1 MTVFEEFVHFYHWM
15 NHHQSNTFNTT
26 KVERKKERKIKSDI
40 DMEVDPP
47 SIISSTNVE
56 QSKEKE
62 EEEEEEEDFLIM
74 ADIGHDIDQQTVL
87 EHASKSEIRAI
98 DIDGTNPF
106 IQIGPYTFQGQYNY
120 ILGTNLFFS
129 TTSSTTTIDDNA
141 STSSRTEEAT
151 TNNPTGND
159 LNLIGL
165 SDKKLNLS
173 RVYIYPKKNDDIDNQ
188 SKS

>member
-1 MTVFEEFVHFYHWM
+1 
-15 NHHQSNTFNTT
+15 
-26 KVERKKERKIKSDI
+26 
-40 DMEVDPP
+40 MEVDTP
-47 SIISSTNVE
+47 SDPKDPLTKTSNNAE
-56 QSKEKE
+56 QSHEQEQE
-62 EEEEEEEDFLIM
+62 EEEEFLIM

-87 EHASKSEIRAI
+87 EHAVKSEIRAI

-129 TTSSTTTIDDNA
+129 TTSASLDDNI
-141 STSSRTEEAT
+141 STSSRTDEAT
-151 TNNPTGND
+151 TNNPNGND
-159 LNLIGL
+159 LNLIGT

-173 RVYIYPKKNDDIDNQ
+173 RVYIYPKKTDDIDNQ

>member
-1 MTVFEEFVHFYHWM
+1 MDVDTPSDSKD
-15 NHHQSNTFNTT
+15 QSAISLKNT
-26 KVERKKERKIKSDI
+26 
-40 DMEVDPP
+40 
-47 SIISSTNVE
+47 E
-56 QSKEKE
+56 QSKEK
-62 EEEEEEEDFLIM
+62 EEEEEDFLIM

-87 EHASKSEIRAI
+87 EHAVKSEIRAI

-129 TTSSTTTIDDNA
+129 TTSTIDDNA
-141 STSSRTEEAT
+141 SASSRTEEAT
-151 TNNPTGND
+151 TTNPNGND

-173 RVYIYPKKNDDIDNQ
+173 RVYIYPKKNDDTDNQ

>member
-1 MTVFEEFVHFYHWM
+1 M
-15 NHHQSNTFNTT
+15 
-26 KVERKKERKIKSDI
+26 D
-40 DMEVDPP
+40 VDPP
-47 SIISSTNVE
+47 SDKQDPSTASSANVE
-56 QSKEKE
+56 QCKE
-62 EEEEEEEDFLIM
+62 EEEEEEFLIM

-87 EHASKSEIRAI
+87 EHAAKSEIRAI

-129 TTSSTTTIDDNA
+129 TTSSTIDDNA
-141 STSSRTEEAT
+141 SASSRMDEPTIIA
-151 TNNPTGND
+151 NPNAND
-159 LNLIGL
+159 LNLIGS

-173 RVYIYPKKNDDIDNQ
+173 RVYIYPKKNDEPDTQ

>member
-1 MTVFEEFVHFYHWM
+1 MDVDTPSDSKD
-15 NHHQSNTFNTT
+15 QSAISLNNTE
-26 KVERKKERKIKSDI
+26 K
-40 DMEVDPP
+40 
-47 SIISSTNVE
+47 
-56 QSKEKE
+56 SKENE
-62 EEEEEEEDFLIM
+62 QDEEEEEDFLIM

-87 EHASKSEIRAI
+87 EHAVKSEIRAI

-129 TTSSTTTIDDNA
+129 TTSSTIDDNA
-141 STSSRTEEAT
+141 SASSRTEEAT
-151 TNNPTGND
+151 TTTNPNGND

-173 RVYIYPKKNDDIDNQ
+173 RVYIYPKKNDDTDNQ

>member
-1 MTVFEEFVHFYHWM
+1 MEIDTNNQPTVSSNNTEEL
-15 NHHQSNTFNTT
+15 
-26 KVERKKERKIKSDI
+26 KENEDE
-40 DMEVDPP
+40 D
-47 SIISSTNVE
+47 
-56 QSKEKE
+56 
-62 EEEEEEEDFLIM
+62 EDFLIM

-98 DIDGTNPF
+98 DIDSTNPY

-129 TTSSTTTIDDNA
+129 TTSTTTTDD
-141 STSSRTEEAT
+141 STSTSDRTEEAG
-151 TNNPTGND
+151 TNNPNGND
-159 LNLIGL
+159 LNLIGS

-173 RVYIYPKKNDDIDNQ
+173 RVYIYPKKNDDIDNP

>member
-1 MTVFEEFVHFYHWM
+1 MEIDTNNQPTVSSNNTEEL
-15 NHHQSNTFNTT
+15 
-26 KVERKKERKIKSDI
+26 KENEDE
-40 DMEVDPP
+40 D
-47 SIISSTNVE
+47 
-56 QSKEKE
+56 
-62 EEEEEEEDFLIM
+62 EDFLIM

-98 DIDGTNPF
+98 DIDSTNPY

-129 TTSSTTTIDDNA
+129 TSSTTTTDD
-141 STSSRTEEAT
+141 STSTSDRTEEAG
-151 TNNPTGND
+151 TNNPNGND
-159 LNLIGL
+159 LNLIGS

-173 RVYIYPKKNDDIDNQ
+173 RVYIYPKKNDDTDNP

>member
-1 MTVFEEFVHFYHWM
+1 
-15 NHHQSNTFNTT
+15 
-26 KVERKKERKIKSDI
+26 
-40 DMEVDPP
+40 MEVDTP
-47 SIISSTNVE
+47 SDVKDQATTSSNNPE
-56 QSKEKE
+56 PSKDENE
-62 EEEEEEEDFLIM
+62 EEEEFLIM

-87 EHASKSEIRAI
+87 EHAVKSEIRAI

-106 IQIGPYTFQGQYNY
+106 LQIGPYTFQGQYNY

-129 TTSSTTTIDDNA
+129 TTSSSTTDDNT

-151 TNNPTGND
+151 TTAATNPNGND
-159 LNLIGL
+159 LNLIGI

-173 RVYIYPKKNDDIDNQ
+173 RVYIYPKKNDDTDNQ

>member
-1 MTVFEEFVHFYHWM
+1 M
-15 NHHQSNTFNTT
+15 
-26 KVERKKERKIKSDI
+26 D
-40 DMEVDPP
+40 VDPP
-47 SIISSTNVE
+47 SDRQEPSTMSSTNAE
-56 QSKEKE
+56 QAK
-62 EEEEEEEDFLIM
+62 EEEEEEDFLIM

-87 EHASKSEIRAI
+87 EHAAKSEIRAI

-129 TTSSTTTIDDNA
+129 TTSSTMDDNA
-141 STSSRTEEAT
+141 SASSRTDEPTVT
-151 TNNPTGND
+151 TNPNSND
-159 LNLIGL
+159 LNLIGS

-173 RVYIYPKKNDDIDNQ
+173 RVYIYPKKTDESDTQ

>member
-1 MTVFEEFVHFYHWM
+1 
-15 NHHQSNTFNTT
+15 
-26 KVERKKERKIKSDI
+26 
-40 DMEVDPP
+40 MEVDTP
-47 SIISSTNVE
+47 SDSKDQPTISSNNAE
-56 QSKEKE
+56 QSKEE
-62 EEEEEEEDFLIM
+62 DEDEDFLIM

-87 EHASKSEIRAI
+87 EHAMKSEIRAI

-129 TTSSTTTIDDNA
+129 TTSSTIDDNA
-141 STSSRTEEAT
+141 SASSRLEEAT
-151 TNNPTGND
+151 ITTATPNAND
-159 LNLIGL
+159 LNLIGS

-173 RVYIYPKKNDDIDNQ
+173 RVYIYPKKNDENDTQ

>member
-1 MTVFEEFVHFYHWM
+1 
-15 NHHQSNTFNTT
+15 
-26 KVERKKERKIKSDI
+26 
-40 DMEVDPP
+40 MEVDTP
-47 SIISSTNVE
+47 SDTKDQSTISSNNAE

-62 EEEEEEEDFLIM
+62 QDKEEDEDFLIM

-87 EHASKSEIRAI
+87 DHASKSEIRAI
-98 DIDGTNPF
+98 DIDGPNPF

-120 ILGTNLFFS
+120 VLGTNLFFS
-129 TTSSTTTIDDNA
+129 TTSSTTDDNA

-151 TNNPTGND
+151 TTTTNPSGND
-159 LNLIGL
+159 LNLIGI

-173 RVYIYPKKNDDIDNQ
+173 RVYIYPKKNDDTDNQ

>member
-1 MTVFEEFVHFYHWM
+1 
-15 NHHQSNTFNTT
+15 
-26 KVERKKERKIKSDI
+26 
-40 DMEVDPP
+40 MEVDPP
-47 SIISSTNVE
+47 PDTTDPPTNSPNTNE
-56 QSKEKE
+56 QSKPDDEQEDE
-62 EEEEEEEDFLIM
+62 EFLIM

-87 EHASKSEIRAI
+87 EHATKSEIHAI

-129 TTSSTTTIDDNA
+129 TTSSNIDDNA
-141 STSSRTEEAT
+141 STSDRTEEAAAAS
-151 TNNPTGND
+151 NGNGND

-173 RVYIYPKKNDDIDNQ
+173 RVYIYPKKNDKNEI
-188 SKS
+188 S

>member
-1 MTVFEEFVHFYHWM
+1 
-15 NHHQSNTFNTT
+15 
-26 KVERKKERKIKSDI
+26 
-40 DMEVDPP
+40 MEVDAP
-47 SIISSTNVE
+47 SNSRDQSTVSTNNAE
-56 QSKEKE
+56 QSKEE
-62 EEEEEEEDFLIM
+62 EEDEDEDFLIM

-87 EHASKSEIRAI
+87 EHAMKSEIRAI

-129 TTSSTTTIDDNA
+129 TKSSTIDDNA
-141 STSSRTEEAT
+141 STSSRTEEVTAT
-151 TNNPTGND
+151 TASPNGND

-165 SDKKLNLS
+165 SDKKLSLS
-173 RVYIYPKKNDDIDNQ
+173 RVYIYPKKNDDIDPQ

>member
-1 MTVFEEFVHFYHWM
+1 MEIDTPSDTKD
-15 NHHQSNTFNTT
+15 QST
-26 KVERKKERKIKSDI
+26 
-40 DMEVDPP
+40 
-47 SIISSTNVE
+47 ISSNNAE
-56 QSKEKE
+56 PSKEKE
-62 EEEEEEEDFLIM
+62 QEDEDEEFLIM

-87 EHASKSEIRAI
+87 DHAVKSEIRAI

-129 TTSSTTTIDDNA
+129 TTSSTIDDTA
-141 STSSRTEEAT
+141 STSSRVDEAT
-151 TNNPTGND
+151 TNAPNGND

-173 RVYIYPKKNDDIDNQ
+173 RVYIYPKKNDDTDNQ

>member
-1 MTVFEEFVHFYHWM
+1 
-15 NHHQSNTFNTT
+15 
-26 KVERKKERKIKSDI
+26 
-40 DMEVDPP
+40 MEVDP
-47 SIISSTNVE
+47 SSTTSKDQSTISTDNVE
-56 QSKEKE
+56 QSKDK
-62 EEEEEEEDFLIM
+62 EEEEEEDFLIM
-74 ADIGHDIDQQTVL
+74 ADIGHDIDQKTVL
-87 EHASKSEIRAI
+87 EHSMKSEIRAI

-129 TTSSTTTIDDNA
+129 TTSSTIDDNA
-141 STSSRTEEAT
+141 STSSRTDEPTA
-151 TNNPTGND
+151 TNNPNAND

-173 RVYIYPKKNDDIDNQ
+173 RVYIYPKTNDDTNNQ

>member
-1 MTVFEEFVHFYHWM
+1 
-15 NHHQSNTFNTT
+15 
-26 KVERKKERKIKSDI
+26 
-40 DMEVDPP
+40 MEVDKP
-47 SIISSTNVE
+47 SDSKDQSTISSNHAE
-56 QSKEKE
+56 QAKE
-62 EEEEEEEDFLIM
+62 EEEDEDLLIM

-87 EHASKSEIRAI
+87 EHAVKSEIRAI

-129 TTSSTTTIDDNA
+129 TTSTTIDDSA
-141 STSSRTEEAT
+141 STSSRAEEVT
-151 TNNPTGND
+151 TTNPTGND

-173 RVYIYPKKNDDIDNQ
+173 RVYIYPKKTDEIDHQ

>member
-1 MTVFEEFVHFYHWM
+1 
-15 NHHQSNTFNTT
+15 
-26 KVERKKERKIKSDI
+26 
-40 DMEVDPP
+40 MEVDA
-47 SIISSTNVE
+47 SSDSKDQSTVSTNNAE
-56 QSKEKE
+56 ESKEGE
-62 EEEEEEEDFLIM
+62 DEDEDFLIM

-87 EHASKSEIRAI
+87 ERVMKSEIRAI

-129 TTSSTTTIDDNA
+129 TKSSTIDDNA
-141 STSSRTEEAT
+141 STSSRTEEVTAT
-151 TNNPTGND
+151 TASPNGND

-165 SDKKLNLS
+165 SDKKLSLS
-173 RVYIYPKKNDDIDNQ
+173 RVYIYPKKNDDIDPQ

>member
-1 MTVFEEFVHFYHWM
+1 
-15 NHHQSNTFNTT
+15 
-26 KVERKKERKIKSDI
+26 
-40 DMEVDPP
+40 MEVDAP
-47 SIISSTNVE
+47 SDNKDQSTVSSNNAE
-56 QSKEKE
+56 QQSQEGE
-62 EEEEEEEDFLIM
+62 DEDEDFLIM

-87 EHASKSEIRAI
+87 EHAMKSEIRAI

-129 TTSSTTTIDDNA
+129 TASSTTDDNA
-141 STSSRTEEAT
+141 STSSRTEEVTAT
-151 TNNPTGND
+151 AASPSGND

-173 RVYIYPKKNDDIDNQ
+173 RVYIYPNRNDDDIEPQ